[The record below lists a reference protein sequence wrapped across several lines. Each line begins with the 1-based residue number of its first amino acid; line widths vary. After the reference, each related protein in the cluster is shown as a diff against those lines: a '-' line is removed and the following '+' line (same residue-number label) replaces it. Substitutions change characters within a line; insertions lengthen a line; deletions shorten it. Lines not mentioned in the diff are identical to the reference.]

1 MKNIRSFLLVD
12 LIIMLLKILGGYVC
26 RSNALIFSSIY
37 EFIIMICLL
46 CSLYKKD
53 NKSLF
58 SIITLL
64 FSLIFIGISSYR
76 LFISS
81 RVLISKIKSGLFVD
95 NFNIPSLWIILF
107 LLVLLIIRYFVQSL
121 KTGIA
126 LNNKNGLLGIGNIKS
141 NYDFSI
147 LGIIL
152 LSVILNHLG
161 KIKVLKFL
169 LVSSIIGEILIML
182 FILIKGIKIFIN
194 SIKSFSNN
202 FEVDDKYRNE
212 ISNRKE
218 VRKLNS
224 IKIYNFGGIRTSK
237 VSIEAN
243 SGISMLDMNSF
254 ILTLQDFM
262 LKTSDVVEVWLGS
275 SDNIYSNVMQ
285 RRMNNAGNSRGR
297 NSSSNTKKKN
307 NRKKNKKR

>member
-1 MKNIRSFLLVD
+1 MKNIRGFLLVD

-26 RSNALIFSSIY
+26 ESNALIFSSIY
-37 EFIIMICLL
+37 EFMIMFYLL
-46 CSLYKKD
+46 FSLYKKD
-53 NKSLF
+53 NKILF

-64 FSLIFIGISSYR
+64 ISLPFIGISSYR
-76 LFISS
+76 IFISI
-81 RVLISKIKSGLFVD
+81 RVLLGKLTCLSVD
-95 NFNIPSLWIILF
+95 CFTIPSLWIILF
-107 LLVLLIIRYFVQSL
+107 LIVLLLIRYFYQSL
-121 KTGIA
+121 KTSIA
-126 LNNKNGLLGIGNIKS
+126 MNNRNGLLSICNIKS
-141 NYDFSI
+141 NYDFYI

-152 LSVILNHLG
+152 FSVILSHLG
-161 KIKVLKFL
+161 KIKVLNFL

-182 FILIKGIKIFIN
+182 IVFIKGVKLLIS
-194 SIKSFSNN
+194 SIKSLNN
-202 FEVDDKYRNE
+202 KFEVNDEYRNE

-218 VRKLNS
+218 VKKLNS

-237 VSIEAN
+237 VSLEVN
-243 SGISMLDMNSF
+243 NGISMLDMNSF
-254 ILTLQDFM
+254 VLSLQDYM
-262 LKTSDVVEVWLGS
+262 LKISDVVEVWLGS